1 MEEDGTRD
9 RQEEDPSGPPTH
21 GIELLVPQ
29 EGGIQE
35 EDARAAEES
44 TDQGPRDFHGA
55 SPPLSGKSWA
65 QRPQMPV
72 ILDWFEWIGRP
83 HFRQRVGGFEWR
95 VKRAS
100 VLLLRFMSR
109 PDSRPWDSPRKR
121 QGGPF
126 LRLSALGG

>member
-1 MEEDGTRD
+1 MNFRTTSPSTFRYKEASSTDGLVEENGTRD

-72 ILDWFEWIGRP
+72 ILD
-83 HFRQRVGGFEWR
+83 
-95 VKRAS
+95 
-100 VLLLRFMSR
+100 
-109 PDSRPWDSPRKR
+109 
-121 QGGPF
+121 
-126 LRLSALGG
+126 